1 MKFFSYFSVTGFSNS
16 YLIGPEQGGNA
27 ILIDPGI
34 FDVPLLKLIE
44 DNNLYIKYILLT
56 HSHESHISG
65 INTLLKVYNSEI
77 FSKNPS
83 ILNFLS
89 TKVEEGDE
97 LKLGEYLVLVKEA
110 PAHSSDSLL
119 FVLNNFLFT
128 GDTLFSGNIGPT
140 TDNISHELLMTFI
153 NEKILSLNDDY
164 FIFPGHGP
172 PTKVGIERILN
183 PYL

>member
-44 DNNLYIKYILLT
+44 DNNLYVKYILLT

-65 INTLLKVYNSEI
+65 LNTLLKVYNSQI
-77 FSKNPS
+77 YSKSPS
-83 ILNFLS
+83 VINFPS
-89 TKVEEGDE
+89 TKIDEGDE
-97 LKLGEYLVLVKEA
+97 LQLGEYLVRVKEA
-110 PAHSSDSLL
+110 PAHSGDSLL

-128 GDTLFSGNIGPT
+128 GDTLSSGTIGST
-140 TDNISHELLMTFI
+140 TDNITHKLLMSII
-153 NEKILSLNDDY
+153 NEKILSPRMNVT
-164 FIFPGHGP
+164 IS
-172 PTKVGIERILN
+172 T
-183 PYL
+183 